1 MKRFRSLLAGCYV
14 LVMGLML
21 QSMVKAQDSL
31 SDTVVASSVAMGEPT
46 AQSLQSF
53 RKTLL
58 ASAESAVKAKEMSRL
73 DLFRLRIATMNKAT
87 LEKMHQA
94 CAEQVLSDGQAQ
106 SYGAIDWSKLLAAFK
121 EFLPI
126 LLELIKLFAYANPSY
141 LQSDSM
147 LCYWPAD
154 YFTAA

>member
-31 SDTVVASSVAMGEPT
+31 SETVVASSVVMGEPT

>member
-1 MKRFRSLLAGCYV
+1 MRSLILAMFL
-14 LVMGLML
+14 LVSALPAL
-21 QSMVKAQDSL
+21 AQDSL
-31 SDTVVASSVAMGEPT
+31 SDVVASSPVVMGEPT

-94 CAEQVLSDGQAQ
+94 CAEQVLADGQAQ

-126 LLELIKLFAYANPSY
+126 LLELIKLFAYSTTH
-141 LQSDSM
+141 LRSDSL
-147 LCYWPAD
+147 LCCVSSD
-154 YFTAA
+154 YFIAA